1 MTNRPRIKNLASKPA
16 KIELPV
22 RLSGLAK
29 THRLIM
35 IEKHKEIQFMAI
47 CAKIRLDD
55 FKKHR
60 SDYQRDLR
68 REKRL
73 KNVPLD

>member
-16 KIELPV
+16 KIELPS

-35 IEKHKEIQFMAI
+35 IQKHKELQFMAL
-47 CAKIRLDD
+47 CAQIRIDD
-55 FKKHR
+55 FKMHR
-60 SDYQRDLR
+60 SVCQRDTR

-73 KNVPLD
+73 KNLPVD